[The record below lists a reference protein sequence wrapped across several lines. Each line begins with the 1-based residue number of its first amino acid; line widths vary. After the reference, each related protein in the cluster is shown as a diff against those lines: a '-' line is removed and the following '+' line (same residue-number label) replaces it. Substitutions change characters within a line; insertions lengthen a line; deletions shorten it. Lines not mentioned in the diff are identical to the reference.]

1 MGEHSQRLGHLGE
14 SKVDVT
20 LSQAGEEGEGREE
33 QMQHPGGSK
42 VQNEWVTEMVELYK
56 VGQLGEGKPAPG
68 LKKFRVGAGLCQSG
82 EPCNK

>member
-1 MGEHSQRLGHLGE
+1 MFLGVVRKVYWRHVGEHSQRLAE

-42 VQNEWVTEMVELYK
+42 VQNEWVTKMVELYK
-56 VGQLGEGKPAPG
+56 VGQLGEGKTSPWA
-68 LKKFRVGAGLCQSG
+68 
-82 EPCNK
+82 EEI